1 MANTGRKI
9 GVNIFTLMQNAGLSR
24 EELARKLSY
33 SYRNMCRIL
42 EGKLMLPPV
51 EVKRIAEFFGKTKQ
65 ELLHYEADKF
75 VPELQYMRE
84 FSDTKNLDKILYLL
98 DEYVDL
104 KEAM

>member
-33 SYRNMCRIL
+33 SYRDMCRIL

-51 EVKRIAEFFGKTKQ
+51 EVTRIAEFFGKTKQ
-65 ELLHYEADKF
+65 ELLHYEAD
-75 VPELQYMRE
+75 
-84 FSDTKNLDKILYLL
+84 NLFLNCNI
-98 DEYVDL
+98 
-104 KEAM
+104 